1 MPFTLFVHVIFRLA
15 LLYAFNR
22 SNEFH
27 STPKLDVSGV
37 PGHLE
42 LNGTE
47 EGEEVWTK
55 KCSLTH
61 LINITSVVHVGLDQN

>member
-1 MPFTLFVHVIFRLA
+1 MSKCYNYSRAGDSVHAFHSVIFRLA

-47 EGEEVWTK
+47 EGEEVWTMTK
-55 KCSLTH
+55 MFTC
-61 LINITSVVHVGLDQN
+61 GE